1 MTSISVHQKAVCGSG
16 PVLLESSSPT
26 AQAYGTLLSGPARQG
41 PDYAPLVSSGPVPS
55 TTPPNQSILFL
66 APKTTTPPRGQAGP
80 DRVQASCWCSRNGW
94 ESEQQRMHMGAN
106 GRPSSCLPL
115 TTVNIHELTCL
126 AAMMVVVST
135 AAFWRWHRRYLPVRL
150 VAAGWRDSAS
160 KPASQPAVDMVAWQ
174 RERRETSGKTFSLP
188 LLLCVRFYLW
198 HDMAV
203 EVWLNVWPDRTRP
216 DDSRLWLRRCSL
228 FSRSR
233 QSINSTLRR
242 SLSPLARLW
251 ASASRRAVVMWLCL
265 FALYDG
271 FIAWLA
277 GW

>member
-188 LLLCVRFYLW
+188 LLLC
-198 HDMAV
+198 
-203 EVWLNVWPDRTRP
+203 EPRP
-216 DDSRLWLRRCSL
+216 DQPHSHHPARAPPPPRATPLLEPPV
-228 FSRSR
+228 
-233 QSINSTLRR
+233 
-242 SLSPLARLW
+242 LS
-251 ASASRRAVVMWLCL
+251 SVC
-265 FALYDG
+265 
-271 FIAWLA
+271 AWLA
-277 GW
+277 PIGAVPRDRAAATQLDCG